1 MGNTKHFAI
10 VMTQQYKVDT
20 RSKDR
25 KGEMKAAYR
34 EVREITY
41 ILRLCFIDLAHTLIN
56 SWEIVY
62 SFIFRN

>member
-25 KGEMKAAYR
+25 KGEMKAAY
-34 EVREITY
+34 
-41 ILRLCFIDLAHTLIN
+41 
-56 SWEIVY
+56 
-62 SFIFRN
+62 